1 MIGCEKNR
9 HPCPEGRI
17 HDRADVLI
25 HALHCVTNGIG
36 IVDVPDD
43 VHVCEVRDY
52 KIIGRVVDSFLSSLG
67 YLRDTEGRFG
77 AEIKHTV
84 GRGNCNPVLVRERL
98 LPLSIEEEGEVSS
111 FL

>member
-25 HALHCVTNGIG
+25 HALHCVTNSIG
-36 IVDVPDD
+36 ILNVTDD

-52 KIIGRVVDSFLSSLG
+52 EIIGRVVDSFLSSQG
-67 YLRDTEGRFG
+67 YLRNTKGGSG

-84 GRGNCNPVLVRERL
+84 GRRNCNPILGRERL